1 MRYKPLPRDFYER
14 NRKALRQKLVPDSL
28 VVVSGNDEIPW
39 SGDQY
44 YLFRQY
50 SDFFYLCGIDQEDSM
65 LCLCPHHPNP
75 ALREVLFIKETSPEM
90 VIWNGEKLTKEQATQ
105 LSGIQTVK
113 WNTEFWSAVQEMA
126 FQSRNI
132 YLSLNEAPKFHSAV
146 PTAEKRL
153 AEEIGKRFPTHNT
166 ERLAPVLAQ
175 QRVIKLKEEIEAIKK
190 SIAITGK
197 ALNRVLKMVSPGMME
212 YQIEAEMTYEFIRNG
227 ASSHAY
233 APIVA
238 SGSNACVL
246 HYTANDKELKD
257 GDMLLLDFG
266 SSYGNYAADCSRT
279 IPVNGK
285 FSLRQKE
292 CYNAVLKV
300 FREAT
305 KLYVPGGSIEKI
317 NKEVNRM
324 MEEVMMELGLFTKAE
339 RDAQDPKKPLYQK
352 YFMHGTSHFMGL
364 DVHDVGIKNETLQ
377 KGMVLTCEPGIY
389 IKEEGIGIRIENDIL
404 VDDTPQDLMKDFPV
418 EVEEI
423 EGLMAISRLAN

>member
-1 MRYKPLPRDFYER
+1 MRYEPLPKEFYER

-44 YLFRQY
+44 YPFRQY
-50 SDFFYLCGIDQEDSM
+50 SDFFYLTGIDQEDSM
-65 LCLCPHHPNP
+65 LCLCSHHPNP
-75 ALREVLFIKETSPEM
+75 SLREVLFIKETSPEM

-113 WNTEFWSAVQEMA
+113 WNTEFRSVVQEMA
-126 FQSRNI
+126 FQSRCI
-132 YLSLNEAPKFHSAV
+132 YLSLNEAPKFHS
-146 PTAEKRL
+146 PLMTTEKRL
-153 AEEIGKRFPTHNT
+153 AKNMRKRFPAHSF
-166 ERLAPVLAQ
+166 ERLAPVLTTLRLVKSA
-175 QRVIKLKEEIEAIKK
+175 EEIDAIKK
-190 SIAITGK
+190 SVDITGK
-197 ALNRVLKMVSPGMME
+197 ALQRVLRSVSPGMLE
-212 YQIEAEMTYEFIRNG
+212 YQVEAEMTYEFIRNG

-246 HYTANDKELKD
+246 HYTANDKMLKD
-257 GDMLLLDFG
+257 GDLLLMDFG
-266 SSYGNYAADCSRT
+266 ASYGNYASDCSRT

-285 FSLRQKE
+285 FSPRQKD

-300 FREAT
+300 FREAI

-324 MEEVMMELGLFTKAE
+324 MEEAMIELGLFSKAE
-339 RDAQDPKKPLYQK
+339 RDTQAPKKPLYQK

-364 DVHDVGIKNETLQ
+364 DVHDVGMKNETLQ

-389 IKEEGIGIRIENDIL
+389 IKEEGLGIRIENDII
-404 VDDTPQDLMKDFPV
+404 VDDIPQDLMKDFPI

-423 EGLMAISRLAN
+423 EALMRGEK